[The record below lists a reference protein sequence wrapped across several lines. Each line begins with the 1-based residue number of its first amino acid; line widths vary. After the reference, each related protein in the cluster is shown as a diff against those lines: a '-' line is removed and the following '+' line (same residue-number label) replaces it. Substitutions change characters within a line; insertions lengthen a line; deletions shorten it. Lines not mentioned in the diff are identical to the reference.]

1 MKITDIEIDVSK
13 LLSKDELLKELKE
26 KGESDSA
33 LVAICDRY
41 YEEFGSEL
49 IWHYP
54 LCDGDFAGF
63 TIVVV
68 KEGFLKLP
76 YDYMD
81 KEEREIFELESA
93 TLAEELH
100 LENLIDNW
108 KSYSDNLLKALGDMV
123 NILRG

>member
-1 MKITDIEIDVSK
+1 MKITGIEIDVSK
-13 LLSKDELLKELKE
+13 LISKDELLEELKE
-26 KGESDSA
+26 NGESDRA
-33 LVAICDRY
+33 LVDIRDRY

-76 YDYMD
+76 YDYME
-81 KEEREIFELESA
+81 KTEREIFELDSA
-93 TLAEELH
+93 TLADENH
-100 LENLIDNW
+100 LESLI
-108 KSYSDNLLKALGDMV
+108 
-123 NILRG
+123 